1 MAKKIAAIMP
11 AWNEEKHISEVIKRV
26 KAVAI
31 KNKLEL
37 DLIVVDDGSTDNTSK
52 ESKKAKADFV
62 LKHIINL
69 GKGNAARTGCD
80 FAYKEKYTTIILM
93 DSDGQHEPEDIP
105 RFLEALKN
113 TDIVYGYRTSEGK
126 SPMLMNIGN
135 WGLTFLT
142 KIMFGSKIRDTQ
154 SGYRAFR
161 KKIYKQIRWESKQY
175 GMETEMIV
183 NAKGLKYKE
192 IPIKT
197 IYLDNYKGTTPVHG
211 IKILIQMIKW
221 KLLAIISNIA
231 KRK

>member
-1 MAKKIAAIMP
+1 MAKKIAVIMP
-11 AWNEEKHISEVIKRV
+11 AWNEEKHISEVIKRIKHV
-26 KAVAI
+26 SL
-31 KNKLEL
+31 KNKL
-37 DLIVVDDGSTDNTSK
+37 DLEIIVIDDGSADNTSK
-52 ESKKAKADFV
+52 IAKESKADVV
-62 LKHIINL
+62 LRHIINL

-80 FAYKEKYTTIILM
+80 FAYKEKYNIFILM

-126 SPMLMNIGN
+126 SPFLMSVGN
-135 WGLTFLT
+135 WGLTWLVR
-142 KIMFGSKIRDTQ
+142 IMFGAKIRDTQ
-154 SGYRAFR
+154 SGFR
-161 KKIYKQIRWESKQY
+161 TFRRNVYKQLRWESKLY

-197 IYLDNYKGTTPVHG
+197 IYLDNYKGTTPIHG

-221 KLLAIISNIA
+221 KAIQLLGG
-231 KRK
+231 K